1 MVCSSLKQQDRNP
14 YASNWLERL
23 RHVKRLRKRIL
34 EEMLRK
40 NPSDS
45 GIKNTLEEEDKLR
58 IVDDIVQDFT
68 DFTT

>member
-1 MVCSSLKQQDRNP
+1 MVCSSLKQTDRNP

-23 RHVKRLRKRIL
+23 RHIKRLRKRIL
-34 EEMLRK
+34 EELLRK
-40 NPSDS
+40 NPNDDM
-45 GIKNTLEEEDKLR
+45 IKNSLEEEDKLR